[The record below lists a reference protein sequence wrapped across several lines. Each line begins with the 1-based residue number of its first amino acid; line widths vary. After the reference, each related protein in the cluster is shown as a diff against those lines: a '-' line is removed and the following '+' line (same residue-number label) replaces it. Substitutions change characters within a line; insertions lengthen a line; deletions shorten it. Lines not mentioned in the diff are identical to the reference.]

1 MTRASA
7 AANHP
12 WRQYPNRRRAGTNPP
27 TMRERR
33 VAEIMAECDCG
44 APGCRSKPA
53 TAQEIGELLGLK
65 PANVRNVQALIRKR
79 INEAQRKAG
88 FGDWC

>member
-1 MTRASA
+1 MTRA
-7 AANHP
+7 NVPPDHP
-12 WRQYPNRRRAGTNPP
+12 WRQYPNRRRAGSNPP
-27 TMRERR
+27 TLRERR

-53 TAQEIGELLGLK
+53 SAEEIGERLGLK

-79 INEAQRKAG
+79 LGWQAAAR
-88 FGDWC
+88 